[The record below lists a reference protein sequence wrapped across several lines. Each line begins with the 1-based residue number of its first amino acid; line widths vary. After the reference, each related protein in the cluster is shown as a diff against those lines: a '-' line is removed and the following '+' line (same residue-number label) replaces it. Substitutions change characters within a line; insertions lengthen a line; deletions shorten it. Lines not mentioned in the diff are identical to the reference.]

1 MWEISNLGQSTA
13 FLWAMMLGGGLSVV
27 YDLFRL
33 DRLIFKRSVL
43 SVALADILFF
53 IISSISV
60 FCLLLITTN
69 GQIRAFILGGVL
81 LGFLFFRLTF
91 SKLMDWLLKPIKKA
105 VNFIRKKYNLF
116 IEKIAGFDMVFL
128 KKSSVFKK
136 WLKKL
141 KKANKNSKKT
151 EKNS

>member
-81 LGFLFFRLTF
+81 LGFLFFRLTL

-136 WLKKL
+136 WLKNL